1 MEHEE
6 TVSNICLSHK
16 IAEC

>member
-6 TVSNICLSHK
+6 TVSNFCLSRK
-16 IAEC
+16 TAEC